1 MTKGN
6 RIILHLATSL
16 LAFGLLNFSGHAA
29 PMSYCLVYGNGGTN
43 CGFASRSQCEASAP
57 VKPRNAPLTNW
68 GTVATIKHYPG
79 LPFSDLTRWNPTSPA
94 EPSISAGL

>member
-29 PMSYCLVYGNGGTN
+29 PMSYCLWYGNGGSD
-43 CGFASRSQCEASAP
+43 CGFASRAQCEASASGQTAQCSANEWGHH
-57 VKPRNAPLTNW
+57 RNDQTLSRSTYFQRP
-68 GTVATIKHYPG
+68 H
-79 LPFSDLTRWNPTSPA
+79 
-94 EPSISAGL
+94 